1 MGRRLGWL
9 VWKDLLDALRSQT
22 AQVVLLAPFL
32 LALILHLT
40 LRPED
45 VRKISL
51 LIVAPQDSGLARKL
65 QGHPGLLV
73 EEVADR
79 EQGLRRLRP
88 GGAVLLLEVG
98 EGFDEQLLEG
108 RRPGLKIWKEPS
120 RPTQVVLARAFVDE
134 CLRQQAGQK
143 LPARVKPQTVGAG
156 KSGDLMFA
164 ACVVM
169 AAMSSMIV
177 AASNL
182 VEEKEAGT
190 LQQILLSPAGST
202 EVWAGKLAVSSALG
216 TVAAMS
222 VVVLR
227 GSTLTSFWGA
237 LGLTAV
243 ACFVFA
249 ALGGVI
255 GLLAKGPA
263 AASSWTGLCFITLF
277 TPVAF
282 SETSE
287 NLSRWAKFSP
297 AYPLYDGLQRTVLAQ
312 ESVATLAANFGVL
325 ITLGALLT
333 LFGGRLL
340 SRYR

>member
-1 MGRRLGWL
+1 MGRRLSWL
-9 VWKDLLDALRSQT
+9 VWKDLLDVLRSQT

-45 VRKISL
+45 LRRIPL
-51 LIVAPQDSGLARKL
+51 LVVAPPDSGLVRVL
-65 QGHPGLLV
+65 QGHPKLTV
-73 EEVADR
+73 EEVSDH
-79 EQGLRRLRP
+79 EQAMRRLRP
-88 GGAVLLLEVG
+88 GGGVLLIEVG
-98 EGFDEQLLEG
+98 EGFDEQLLAG
-108 RRPGLKIWKEPS
+108 QRPTLKLWEESS
-120 RPTQVVLARAFVDE
+120 RPTQAALARE
-134 CLRQQAGQK
+134 LLRSCIRHQFGQEFPVHIVAK
-143 LPARVKPQTVGAG
+143 TSEGSQT
-156 KSGDLMFA
+156 GDMMFG

-190 LQQILLSPAGST
+190 LQQMLLSPAGST
-202 EVWAGKLAVSSALG
+202 ELWAGKLAVSSALG

-237 LGLTAV
+237 LGLTVV
-243 ACFVFA
+243 ASFVFA

-312 ESVATLAANFGVL
+312 ESAATLVANFGVL